1 MQVKTSGFK
10 IAVSLRIVDSNT
22 EGPTLLSMGDRQ
34 KKKCPTRM
42 LGVLLSDKAVSVV
55 CRYFSLNFSK
65 AHGRVQQNKMVLSA
79 FLVVY

>member
-1 MQVKTSGFK
+1 
-10 IAVSLRIVDSNT
+10 
-22 EGPTLLSMGDRQ
+22 MGDRQ
-34 KKKCPTRM
+34 NSRM

-65 AHGRVQQNKMVLSA
+65 ARGRVQQNKMVLSA

>member
-1 MQVKTSGFK
+1 MQVKPSGFK
-10 IAVSLRIVDSNT
+10 IGVSLRTVDSNT

-34 KKKCPTRM
+34 NSRM

-65 AHGRVQQNKMVLSA
+65 ARGRVQQNKMVLLP
-79 FLVVY
+79 FW